1 MKWATGLPS
10 PIIAPTASV
19 RSRHKNATGRT
30 AKPFVKRRKP
40 RTPTIKIAMLIYE
53 FSARLCRNAMAGVA
67 KRLRHWIVVP
77 VFGGSIPLVCP
88 IY

>member
-1 MKWATGLPS
+1 MGDRASKSNYCTDSLSAL
-10 PIIAPTASV
+10 APQ
-19 RSRHKNATGRT
+19 NATGRT

-40 RTPTIKIAMLIYE
+40 RTPTIKIAMLIYK